1 MLRTILFDF
10 DGVILDSENLHYEA
24 FRRVFEEEG
33 IPLARE
39 TYYESCLGFN
49 DVECCRWGLRGIGR
63 IEEAGELERLTR
75 RKAAY
80 FEELLRSGTRFFPGV
95 CDFIRAA
102 GGKYP
107 LAVTSMAR
115 REEIEFA
122 LGKAGLADLFR
133 VIVSGQDVERTKPDP
148 EAYEKT
154 LRLLNARLSLNGTE
168 HEIRPQECLVV
179 EDSSAGIQSAK
190 AAGMHV
196 LGLAQTEEAGR
207 LKAADRVLPSLEG
220 VSLEDVEALFN
231 P

>member
-1 MLRTILFDF
+1 MLRAILFDF
-10 DGVILDSENLHYEA
+10 DGVILDSEDLHYEA

-33 IPLARE
+33 VSLARE

-49 DVECCRWGLRGIGR
+49 DVECFRWGLRGTDR
-63 IEEAGELERLTR
+63 IEEAGGIERLTG

-80 FEELLRSGTRFFPGV
+80 FEELLRSRMRFFPGV
-95 CDFIRAA
+95 RAFIRAA
-102 GGKYP
+102 GRKYP

-133 VIVSGQDVERTKPDP
+133 LIVSGQDVERTKPDP
-148 EAYEKT
+148 EPYERT
-154 LRLLNARLSLNGTE
+154 LRLLNAHLSLNGTE
-168 HEIRPQECLVV
+168 RAIRPQECLVV

-196 LGLAQTEEAGR
+196 LGLSQTEPAAR
-207 LKAADRVLPSLEG
+207 LKAADRVLPTLEG
-220 VSLEDVEALFN
+220 VSLEEVEAFFN